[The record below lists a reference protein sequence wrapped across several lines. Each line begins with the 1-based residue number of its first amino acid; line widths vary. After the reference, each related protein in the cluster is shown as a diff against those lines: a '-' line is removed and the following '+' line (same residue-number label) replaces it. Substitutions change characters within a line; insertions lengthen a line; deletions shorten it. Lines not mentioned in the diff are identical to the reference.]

1 MKNMQNSD
9 GILYICHNSES
20 KIFLTERIE
29 DLKDSNLTTPPPPK
43 KKNSKLWNNIHMR
56 IFDLLIAENIIA
68 FYNRRN
74 WSSIPHRN

>member
-29 DLKDSNLTTPPPPK
+29 DLKDSNLTTPPPPQK
-43 KKNSKLWNNIHMR
+43 KKFQTLK
-56 IFDLLIAENIIA
+56 
-68 FYNRRN
+68 
-74 WSSIPHRN
+74 